1 MSWIAPRWLKVFRDL
16 WSNKTRTILVLL
28 SIAVGVSAIGM
39 VMGAQI
45 IVDRNLPDA
54 YTAINPASATLYT
67 FNTFD
72 DRMVEAVK
80 ALPQVAEAEA
90 RRSVNLRFRSSNSDE
105 WRNLTVT
112 AIPDYKDITI
122 NIIKPESGEYPPPP
136 REMLLE
142 RASFEASLGLGGVSI
157 GDTLLVESPSGKQR
171 TMRIAGS
178 VHDMSQL
185 PAFMNGA
192 GYGYIDFE
200 TLAWLDEPRDYN
212 QLVFVV
218 SENKT
223 NIDHINDVAKLI
235 EKRMESSGV
244 NVLFALVFTPG
255 EHPAQNF
262 LDAFSLILGGIG
274 VLALGLSG
282 FLIVNTLSAI
292 LTQHVRQIGIM
303 KAIGA
308 RAGQITVMYLV
319 MSLLFGILA
328 LLLAIPLGS
337 LGAAGLA
344 YIFSGMLNFDVEGLR
359 PEPQVVIVQ
368 SVIAI
373 AAPLLA
379 AFWPILRGVRVT
391 VREAIS
397 EIGLGKGHFGHSL
410 LDRILVGLRRIMP
423 MGRPMQI
430 SIRNTFRRKA
440 RLSLTLLTLSLASVI
455 FIAIFSIRASLQQTM
470 DDALSFFD
478 YDVQVVFSRA
488 YRTDRITQ
496 QLENVP
502 GIDAIETWGFGTAR
516 RVRPDESE
524 SDAIIIYAPEP
535 DTTMLHPIIVEGRWL
550 DPDDD
555 NAIVLNTDALRNEDD
570 VGVGSVITMNIN
582 GKEMDWVVVGIVRG
596 ILTGANAFANF
607 RYFAYVTNEVDRAQ
621 VSLVR
626 LDDRSSASQLAKGQE
641 IEQAYR
647 NGGFRVDQMGTIDQ
661 LRTTINTIFDVLI
674 AFLLSMALLLGI
686 VGGLG
691 LMGTMSINVMERTRE
706 IGVMRAIG
714 ASNSSVLRIVL
725 VEGLIIGLISWAIGG
740 LIALPA
746 SRFLTMT
753 VGMVLLQAAP
763 SYIFSVGG
771 AILWLFIVLALA
783 FMASYLPARHASQ
796 LTVREVLSYE

>member
-1 MSWIAPRWLKVFRDL
+1 MSWVAPRWLKVFRDL

-45 IVDRNLPDA
+45 IVDRNLPEA
-54 YTAINPASATLYT
+54 YTAINPASATIYT

-72 DRMVEAVK
+72 DRMVEAVE
-80 ALPQVAEAEA
+80 ALSQVAEAEA
-90 RRSVNLRFRSSNSDE
+90 RRSVNLRFRSPNSDE

-112 AIPDYKDITI
+112 AIPDYEDITI
-122 NIIKPESGEYPPPP
+122 NKLKPEDGAYPPPP
-136 REMLLE
+136 RELLLE
-142 RASFEASLGLGGVSI
+142 RASFGASLGLGDVGI

-218 SENKT
+218 SENKSDM
-223 NIDHINDVAKLI
+223 DHINDVAKLI

-308 RAGQITVMYLV
+308 RAGQISVMYLV

-328 LLLAIPLGS
+328 LMIAIPLGS

-410 LDRILVGLRRIMP
+410 LDRILVGLRRIAP

-440 RLSLTLLTLSLASVI
+440 RS
-455 FIAIFSIRASLQQTM
+455 
-470 DDALSFFD
+470 
-478 YDVQVVFSRA
+478 
-488 YRTDRITQ
+488 
-496 QLENVP
+496 
-502 GIDAIETWGFGTAR
+502 
-516 RVRPDESE
+516 
-524 SDAIIIYAPEP
+524 
-535 DTTMLHPIIVEGRWL
+535 
-550 DPDDD
+550 
-555 NAIVLNTDALRNEDD
+555 
-570 VGVGSVITMNIN
+570 
-582 GKEMDWVVVGIVRG
+582 
-596 ILTGANAFANF
+596 
-607 RYFAYVTNEVDRAQ
+607 
-621 VSLVR
+621 
-626 LDDRSSASQLAKGQE
+626 
-641 IEQAYR
+641 
-647 NGGFRVDQMGTIDQ
+647 
-661 LRTTINTIFDVLI
+661 
-674 AFLLSMALLLGI
+674 
-686 VGGLG
+686 
-691 LMGTMSINVMERTRE
+691 
-706 IGVMRAIG
+706 
-714 ASNSSVLRIVL
+714 
-725 VEGLIIGLISWAIGG
+725 
-740 LIALPA
+740 
-746 SRFLTMT
+746 
-753 VGMVLLQAAP
+753 P
-763 SYIFSVGG
+763 S
-771 AILWLFIVLALA
+771 
-783 FMASYLPARHASQ
+783 P
-796 LTVREVLSYE
+796 